1 MNGERSKRDKAAA
14 SPSET
19 TPLVQSA
26 EILLEADVDDAC
38 KASPSTS
45 HGEGILDDIVD
56 ILKLGVPIA
65 ISYLSW
71 VGKKT
76 TDTALL
82 GHVSQEALAAASL
95 SDLWCMTSQV
105 LLSGRVL
112 RVLVGGAVGSGNP
125 KLAGIYLQVSYFV
138 ISAVSI
144 LVFVAWNMTEKVW
157 MWFGSD
163 PEICRMAG
171 YYARVLSFA
180 IPAMIGFSQLA
191 QFFFAQKIMH
201 PVINSSSIGLFANL
215 ALGLVFVLGWPV
227 PRFDGFGFEA
237 CPIVTTIVSYLQLAF
252 LIVVYIYFGELHAD
266 CWPGWRFSEITWDRI
281 KTFSDLYFPQAL
293 SSTSDFWRVA
303 VIGGVAAKMGDT
315 EVAVYNT
322 AYRITWITMM
332 FVFAMAGAS
341 STNMCLR
348 LGRMDP
354 KGARQAGYVG
364 IAMATT
370 VLFLVSA
377 LVLFKGR
384 WFGLIFSNDE
394 RFLSLFEEVRL
405 PFTATLFFTDL
416 CVALEQIPYS
426 MGRTRDVF
434 WLGFF
439 ASWGGQIPAVLL
451 LTSYWR
457 NDLVG
462 LYTGMAIGYGILTV
476 LYAWIVVRS
485 DWVKYAEMTQQRAE
499 ATKSNECDA
508 IRLPGDIEEDVDCT
522 AYLQYKSTKT

>member
-1 MNGERSKRDKAAA
+1 MQGKRSKRDKAAA
-14 SPSET
+14 TSET
-19 TPLVQSA
+19 ASLVQSA
-26 EILLEADVDDAC
+26 EIFVSDDARC
-38 KASPSTS
+38 EESTGS
-45 HGEGILDDIVD
+45 KKQGERILDDAAD
-56 ILKLGVPIA
+56 ILKLGIPIA

-138 ISAVSI
+138 LSAVSI
-144 LVFVAWNMTEKVW
+144 FVFVAWNMTEKVW
-157 MWFGSD
+157 LWFGSD
-163 PEICRMAG
+163 PEICEMAG

-180 IPAMIGFSQLA
+180 IPAMIGFNQLA
-191 QFFFAQKIMH
+191 QFFFAQRIMY
-201 PVINSSSIGLFANL
+201 PLINSSGIGLLKNL
-215 ALGLVFVLGWPV
+215 ILGLVFVLGWPL
-227 PRFDGFGFEA
+227 PGFDGFGFVA
-237 CPIVTTIVSYLQLAF
+237 CPIVTTLVSYFQLAF
-252 LIVVYIYFGELHAD
+252 LFIIYIYVGELHAN

-322 AYRITWITMM
+322 AYRIAWITMM

-354 KGARQAGYVG
+354 MGARQAGFVG
-364 IAMATT
+364 IAMATI
-370 VLFLVSA
+370 VLFFLSS

-394 RFLSLFEEVRL
+394 RFLSLFEQVRL
-405 PFTATLFFTDL
+405 PFTATLFFMDL

-439 ASWGGQIPAVLL
+439 ASWGSQVPAVLL

-457 NDLVG
+457 HDLIG
-462 LYTGMAIGYGILTV
+462 LYTGMAIGYFILTI
-476 LYAWIVVRS
+476 LYFLIILRS
-485 DWVKYAEMTQQRAE
+485 DWTTYAEMTQQRAE
-499 ATKSNECDA
+499 ATKNKECA
-508 IRLPGDIEEDVDCT
+508 IERLRGDVEQNRDYT
-522 AYLQYKSTKT
+522 SYLEYK